1 MPSDDCLRRAGLI
14 ALPATIMMKM
24 NLKKTKIA
32 ILLAMLFAAANVV
45 AQDGVLSDGT
55 ERQRESREERRARRG
70 LVEMGN
76 VFVPK
81 GQWIFGGTASYST
94 HDNNQYK
101 LLLLEDINSTG
112 YTVKVSPMVAY
123 AVADNMAVGGRFNYD
138 RTFMRID
145 SASLSFGDEETGTHI
160 STDFY
165 YALKHS
171 YSAGAIWR
179 QYIPLG
185 ANRRFALFNEVQLSM
200 GASRSKFATDSPVR
214 GTFSKSFDM
223 GLSINPGVIAFATNV
238 MAVEVNVG
246 VMGLQ
251 FSHTKQVH
259 NQVATGKSNAS
270 FMNFSVN
277 LFSIGLGVSFYM

>member
-1 MPSDDCLRRAGLI
+1 MRIRIYL
-14 ALPATIMMKM
+14 
-24 NLKKTKIA
+24 
-32 ILLAMLFAAANVV
+32 LLAALLCAVDVV
-45 AQDGVLSDGT
+45 AQGVEQSAYMRSE
-55 ERQRESREERRARRG
+55 EREQRRARRG
-70 LVEMGN
+70 LVDMGN

-94 HDNNQYK
+94 HDNDKYK
-101 LLLLEDINSTG
+101 LLLLEDVTSTG
-112 YTVKVSPMVAY
+112 YTVKTSPMVAY
-123 AVADNMAVGGRFNYD
+123 AVADNMAIGGRFNYS

-145 SASLSFGDEETGTHI
+145 SASLSFGDDETGTQL
-160 STDFY
+160 STDSY

-171 YSAGAIWR
+171 YSVGAIWR

-185 ANRRFALFNEVQLSM
+185 ENRRFALFNEIQLSA

-214 GTFSKSFDM
+214 GTFSKSFEM
-223 GLSINPGVIAFATNV
+223 GIGVNPGIIAFASNV

-246 VMGLQ
+246 MMGIQ

-277 LFSIGLGVSFYM
+277 LLSIGLGVSFYM

>member
-1 MPSDDCLRRAGLI
+1 MR
-14 ALPATIMMKM
+14 
-24 NLKKTKIA
+24 TKIV
-32 ILLAMLFAAANVV
+32 LLLISLLCAVDAM
-45 AQDGVLSDGT
+45 AQSRDGVMHLYQLKQD
-55 ERQRESREERRARRG
+55 QRRARRG

-94 HDNNQYK
+94 HDNDKYK
-101 LLLLEDINSTG
+101 LLLLEDVTSTG

-123 AVADNMAVGGRFNYD
+123 AVADNMALGGRFNYN

-171 YSAGAIWR
+171 YSVGAIWR

-185 ANRRFALFNEVQLSM
+185 ANRRFALFNEIQLSAGM
-200 GASRSKFATDSPVR
+200 SQSKFATDAPVR
-214 GTFSKSFDM
+214 GTFSKSYDV
-223 GLSINPGVIAFATNV
+223 GLGINPGIIAFASNV

-246 VMGLQ
+246 VMGIQ
-251 FSHTKQVH
+251 YSHTKQVH
-259 NQVATGKSNAS
+259 NQVSTGNQRHSN
-270 FMNFSVN
+270 MNFKVN
-277 LFSIGLGVSFYM
+277 LLSIGLGVSFYL

>member
-1 MPSDDCLRRAGLI
+1 MLISLVGVVSASAQESVSPDELRR
-14 ALPATIMMKM
+14 
-24 NLKKTKIA
+24 
-32 ILLAMLFAAANVV
+32 
-45 AQDGVLSDGT
+45 
-55 ERQRESREERRARRG
+55 QRDERRSQRG
-70 LVEMGN
+70 LVKMEN

-81 GQWIFGGTASYST
+81 GQWIFGGTVSYST
-94 HDNNQYK
+94 HNNETYK
-101 LLLLEDINSTG
+101 LLILNDITSTG

-123 AVADNMAVGGRFNYD
+123 ALFDNMAVGGRFNYN

-214 GTFSKSFDM
+214 GTFSKSFDV
-223 GLSINPGVIAFATNV
+223 GLGVNPGVVAFASNN

-246 VMGLQ
+246 LMGIQ
-251 FSHTKQVH
+251 YSKAKQVH
-259 NQVATGKSNAS
+259 NQVATGNSKAS
-270 FMNFSVN
+270 LMNFSVN
-277 LFSIGLGVSFYM
+277 LLSIGLGVSFYM

>member
-1 MPSDDCLRRAGLI
+1 MR
-14 ALPATIMMKM
+14 
-24 NLKKTKIA
+24 TKII
-32 ILLAMLFAAANVV
+32 ILFVALLCAVDAV
-45 AQDGVLSDGT
+45 AQSSVGAALT
-55 ERQRESREERRARRG
+55 EEQEREERRARRG

-94 HDNNQYK
+94 HDNDKYK
-101 LLLLEDINSTG
+101 LLVLEDITSLG
-112 YTVKVSPMVAY
+112 YNVKISPMVAY
-123 AVADNMAVGGRFNYD
+123 AVADNMAIGGRFNYD
-138 RTFMRID
+138 RTFMRIN
-145 SASLSFGDEETGTHI
+145 SASFSLGDDETGTHI

-165 YALKHS
+165 YALRHS

-185 ANRRFALFNEVQLSM
+185 ANRRFALFNEMQLSA

-214 GTFSKSFDM
+214 GTFSKSFDI
-223 GLSINPGVIAFATNV
+223 GLGINPGIIAFASNV

-246 VMGLQ
+246 VMGIQ
-251 FSHTKQVH
+251 YSHTKQVH
-259 NQVATGKSNAS
+259 NQVATGKRSAS

-277 LFSIGLGVSFYM
+277 LLSIGLGVSFYM

>member
-1 MPSDDCLRRAGLI
+1 
-14 ALPATIMMKM
+14 MMKM
-24 NLKKTKIA
+24 MKKQIKIVVVLM
-32 ILLAMLFAAANVV
+32 LLFCSFSVV
-45 AQDGVLSDGT
+45 AQESNIPSHLHQLKR
-55 ERQRESREERRARRG
+55 EQRRERRG

-94 HDNNQYK
+94 HDNDKYK
-101 LLLLEDINSTG
+101 LLILEDVTSTG
-112 YTVKVSPMVAY
+112 YTVKASPMVAY
-123 AVADNMAVGGRFNYD
+123 AVADNMALGGRINYN
-138 RTFMRID
+138 RMFMRID
-145 SASLSFGDEETGTHI
+145 SASLSFGDEETGTHL

-185 ANRRFALFNEVQLSM
+185 ANRRFALFNEIELSM
-200 GASRSKFATDSPVR
+200 GFSRAKFATDSPVR
-214 GTFSKSFDM
+214 GTFSKSYDA
-223 GLSINPGVIAFATNV
+223 GLGINPGVIAFASNV

-246 VMGLQ
+246 VMGIQ
-251 FSHTKQVH
+251 FSHAKQVH
-259 NQVATGKSNAS
+259 NQVASGKTNSS